1 MPTFASQLSW
11 KQFPSI
17 IRKFHSWRLL
27 SLFVGLLCT
36 SATSPRPAI
45 AADAP
50 LTPVASITKAMAEHE
65 VTVQAVISNIREPSG
80 PRAPYNVMLT
90 ENGATLPL
98 IFWPD
103 LQTQIASKLK
113 VGNAVRVTAVVGV
126 YRDALQLR
134 LRSAAALNVV
144 TEGTGPAMAPAT
156 APTTAQA
163 PAGLPAAPTE
173 TVIGAIK
180 ADWADRVV
188 TISGTIA
195 ASDSVDKTQRLTI
208 QDATGEIQ
216 VVFGERALSGLPVSQ
231 LLPGRVVTIT
241 GPVKLENGTQ
251 TIVPDSASAVK
262 LAPQ

>member
-1 MPTFASQLSW
+1 MAS
-11 KQFPSI
+11 
-17 IRKFHSWRLL
+17 
-27 SLFVGLLCT
+27 
-36 SATSPRPAI
+36 PAKTL

-50 LTPVASITKAMAEHE
+50 LTPVAGITKALVEHE

-80 PRAPYNVMLT
+80 PHAPYNVSLT
-90 ENGATLPL
+90 EGGATLPL

-103 LQTQIASKLK
+103 LQAQIASKLK
-113 VGNAVRVTAVVGV
+113 VGNVVRVTALVSV

-144 TEGTGPAMAPAT
+144 TEGTGPATPAAT
-156 APTTAQA
+156 APTSTPA
-163 PAGLPAAPTE
+163 PAGQPSAPTE

-180 ADWADRVV
+180 ADWVDRVV

-195 ASDSVDKTQRLTI
+195 TSGSVDKTQRLTV

-216 VVFGERALSGLPVSQ
+216 VVFGEKALAGLPVAQ
-231 LLPGRVVTIT
+231 LVPGRVVTIT
-241 GPVKLENGTQ
+241 GPVKLENGTR
-251 TIVPDSASAVK
+251 TIVPELASAVK